1 MKFQFTHQQFQ
12 ADAANSICDVFSGQ
26 PKPNEFRLTRDDE
39 VVIGSNADISLTDAD
54 ILRNLRAVQNRNG
67 LPLSATLDGRNF
79 SVEMETGTGKTYTYI
94 KTMYELNRRYGWR
107 KFIVVVPS
115 VAIREGV
122 KKTFEVTAEHFADEY
137 HARIRHF
144 VYRSSNLERIKS
156 FVDGAGIWAMIVNVQ
171 AFGARSADA
180 RRMLHE
186 LDEFQS
192 RVPIDVIAQ
201 VRPIVIVDEPQSVE
215 GEVAAQ
221 KIGDFKPLMILRY
234 SATHRKLYNL
244 VYRLDALEAYKRRM
258 VKKIAVKGLEIR
270 NDAAT
275 GYVFFERVNLSKK
288 NPTATVTFNRKT
300 AKEIKRVTKKLR
312 VGDNLYKLSGGID
325 AYRNFI
331 VTAIDGADKSL
342 EFLNGRKLFVG
353 QTFGDANE
361 EAFRRVQIRETIQ
374 SHLERE
380 RQLYGQGI
388 KVLSLFFIDEVAKYR
403 ADDGRGLYAE
413 IFEQEYADA
422 VKNFVTDAT
431 HQKYLQ
437 SIDAKSTHAGYFSV
451 DKKNRPNSDDVDA
464 YDLIMRDKERLLDM
478 REPVR
483 FIFSH
488 SALREGWDN
497 PNVFQI
503 CALKQSSSDIRRR
516 QEVGRGMRLCVN
528 QDGERQE
535 DRDVNVLTVVAN
547 ESYETFAAGLQTE
560 IAEAVGRPLLVESN
574 FFVDK
579 KLAGHTVDENL
590 SRKIYNALV
599 RRDYLDDD
607 CRLTENFFNA
617 VDGNTVSFG
626 DELNCYRDDLLKL
639 LAGVGGHDYEIEN
652 AQDAEV
658 TVTADATK
666 FNAKNFQELW
676 SRISRKTSCRL
687 DFDSADFVKRAVD
700 ALNKSLLIPETKI
713 SVAHGTLTN
722 NGTFEQT
729 VNGTR
734 DAKVT
739 ITSTNAQVD
748 LVGKLVSATGLTR
761 RDVTAILQ
769 RIDSKTF
776 DGFGRNPEQF
786 LSEATRIINVAKSA
800 QIVDNVTYTP
810 LDECYDAKIF
820 FVERKGRLNSNAI
833 ATAKN
838 VYDYLIYDSG
848 VEKKFAADMEADAK
862 VSVYAKLPR
871 DFLIPTPI
879 GDYNPDWAIVF
890 GDKIFFVVETKGS
903 VDPNQ
908 LRGTENFKIDC
919 ARKHFAALG
928 NEVAFEFVD
937 SYATLVKKISLHATV
952 TAPK

>member
-12 ADAANSICDVFSGQ
+12 ADAAASICDVFSGQ
-26 PKPNEFRLTRDDE
+26 PKEEFRLRRVDE
-39 VVIGSNADISLTDAD
+39 IGANADISLTDED
-54 ILRNLRAVQNRNG
+54 ILHNLRGVQSRNG
-67 LPLSATLDGRNF
+67 LPISATLDGRNF
-79 SVEMETGTGKTYTYI
+79 TVEMETGTGKTYTYI

-137 HARIRHF
+137 HERIRHF

-192 RVPIDVIAQ
+192 RVPIEVIAQ

-221 KIGDFKPLMILRY
+221 KIQDFKPLMILRY
-234 SATHRKLYNL
+234 SATHKKLYNL

-258 VKKIAVKGLEIR
+258 VKKIAVKGLEVR

-275 GYVFFERVNLSKK
+275 AYVFFERVNLSKK

-300 AKEIKRVTKKLR
+300 AKDIKRVTKKLS
-312 VGDNLYKLSGGID
+312 VGDNLYKLSGGIE
-325 AYRNFI
+325 AYRDFI

-361 EAFRRVQIRETIQ
+361 EAFRRIQIRETIQ

-380 RQLYGQGI
+380 SKLYGQGV

-422 VKNFVTDAT
+422 VKNFVTDAA

-451 DKKNRPNSDDVDA
+451 DKKNRPTDDVDA

-535 DRDVNVLTVVAN
+535 DHDVNILTVIAN
-547 ESYETFAAGLQTE
+547 ESFATFAAGLQTE
-560 IAEAVGRPLLVESN
+560 IAEAVGRPVLVEPK

-579 KLAGHTVDENL
+579 KLAGHTVDDKL

-607 CRLTENFFNA
+607 GHLTEKFFDA
-617 VDGNTVSFG
+617 VENDTVSFG
-626 DELNCYRDDLLKL
+626 DELNVYRADLLKL

-652 AQDAEV
+652 AHDVEV
-658 TVTADATK
+658 TVTIDEAK
-666 FNAKNFQELW
+666 FHAKNFQELW
-676 SRISRKTSCRL
+676 SRISRKTSYRL
-687 DFDSADFVKRAVD
+687 DFDSAAFIKRAVN
-700 ALNKSLLIPETKI
+700 ALNNSLLIPETKI
-713 SVAHGTLTN
+713 SVGR
-722 NGTFEQT
+722 GTFDGDDFVDVT
-729 VNGTR
+729 ID
-734 DAKVT
+734 DAEIT
-739 ITSTNAQVD
+739 ITSTGAQVD
-748 LVGKLVSATGLTR
+748 LVGKLVSTTDLTR

-769 RIDSKTF
+769 RINRETF
-776 DGFGRNPEQF
+776 DGFGRNPEKF
-786 LSEATRIINVAKSA
+786 LSEATQIINAAKSA

-810 LDECYDAKIF
+810 LAERYDAKIF
-820 FVERKGRLNSNAI
+820 FVERTGRLNSNAI

-838 VYDYLIYDSG
+838 VYDYLIYDSN
-848 VEKKFAADMEADAK
+848 VEKNFAADMEADAK

-871 DFLIPTPI
+871 SFLIPTPI
-879 GDYNPDWAIVF
+879 GNYNPDWAIVF
-890 GDKIFFVVETKGS
+890 GDKIFFVVETKGT
-903 VDPNQ
+903 VDEMQ
-908 LRGTENFKIDC
+908 LRGTENIKIEC

-937 SYATLVKKISLHATV
+937 GYDTLAKKLTATL
-952 TAPK
+952 

>member
-1 MKFQFTHQQFQ
+1 MKFQFKHQDFQ
-12 ADAANSICDVFSGQ
+12 ADAAKSICDIFSGQ
-26 PKPNEFRLTRDDE
+26 ATTQDEFRLIRDDE
-39 VVIGSNADISLTDAD
+39 IVIGANANISLSDAE
-54 ILRNLRAVQNRNG
+54 LLHNLRGVQSRNG
-67 LPLSATLDGRNF
+67 LQLNAKLDGKNF
-79 SVEMETGTGKTYTYI
+79 TVEMETGTGKTYTYI
-94 KTMYELNRRYGWR
+94 KTMYELNRRYGWH

-137 HARIRHF
+137 HARIRYF

-156 FVDGAGIWAMIVNVQ
+156 FVDGAEIWAMIVNVQ

-201 VRPIVIVDEPQSVE
+201 VRPIVIIDEPQSVE

-221 KIGDFKPLMILRY
+221 KIQDFKPLMTLRY

-244 VYRLDALEAYKRRM
+244 VYRLDAPEAYKRRM
-258 VKKIAVKGLEIR
+258 VKKIAVKGLEVR
-270 NDAAT
+270 DDNAT
-275 GYVFFERVNLSKK
+275 AYVFFDRVNLSKK

-300 AKEIKRVTKKLR
+300 AKDIKRVTKKLS
-312 VGDNLYKLSGGID
+312 VGDNLYELSGGID

-331 VTAIDGADKSL
+331 VTAIDGADNSL
-342 EFLNGRKLFVG
+342 EFVNGRKLFVK

-361 EAFRRVQIRETIQ
+361 EAFRRIQIRETIQ

-380 RQLYGQGI
+380 RQLFGQGI

-422 VKNFVTDAT
+422 VKNFVTDAA
-431 HQKYLQ
+431 HRKYLQ

-464 YDLIMRDKERLLDM
+464 YDLIMRDKEQLLDM

-528 QDGERQE
+528 QNGERQE
-535 DRDVNVLTVVAN
+535 NHDVNVLTVIAN
-547 ESYETFAAGLQTE
+547 ESFATFAAGLQTE
-560 IAEAVGRPLLVESN
+560 IAEAVGRPVLVEPK
-574 FFVDK
+574 FFVGK
-579 KLAGHTVDENL
+579 KLSGHKVDEQL
-590 SRKIYNALV
+590 SEDIYETLVICGYLRRKQLTQKFFDAV
-599 RRDYLDDD
+599 DDD
-607 CRLTENFFNA
+607 
-617 VDGNTVSFG
+617 TVSFG
-626 DELNCYRDDLLKL
+626 DELNCYRDDLIKI
-639 LAGVGGHDYEIEN
+639 LAGVGGHDYKIEN
-652 AQDAEV
+652 AQDAEI
-658 TVTADATK
+658 TVKIDAAK
-666 FNAKNFQELW
+666 FHAKNFQALW

-687 DFDSADFVKRAVD
+687 DFDSADFVTRAVD
-700 ALNKSLLIPETKI
+700 ALNKSLLIPETRISVGRGTFDGDNFVDVTLDEAKVKI
-713 SVAHGTLTN
+713 S
-722 NGTFEQT
+722 
-729 VNGTR
+729 
-734 DAKVT
+734 
-739 ITSTNAQVD
+739 STNAQVD
-748 LVGKLVSATGLTR
+748 LVGKLVSATSLTR
-761 RDVTAILQ
+761 RDVTEILQ
-769 RIDSKTF
+769 RIDSEIF
-776 DGFGRNPEQF
+776 DGFGRNPEKF

-810 LDECYDAKIF
+810 LDESYDAKIF
-820 FVERKGRLNSNAI
+820 FVERTGRLNNNAI

-838 VYDYLIYDSG
+838 IYSHLIYDSN
-848 VEKKFAADMEADAK
+848 VEKNFAAALEADTK

-871 DFLIPTPI
+871 EFLIKTPL

-903 VDPNQ
+903 IDPNQ
-908 LRGTENFKIDC
+908 LRGTEKFKIDC

-937 SYATLVKKISLHATV
+937 GYATLTKKINRHVV
-952 TAPK
+952 TAPKISD

>member
-1 MKFQFTHQQFQ
+1 MKFQFKNQPFQ
-12 ADAANSICDVFSGQ
+12 ADAAASICDVFSGQ
-26 PKPNEFRLTRDDE
+26 PKEEFRLRRVDE
-39 VVIGSNADISLTDAD
+39 IGANADISLTDED
-54 ILRNLRAVQNRNG
+54 ILRNLRGVQSRNG
-67 LPLSATLDGRNF
+67 LPISATLDGRNF
-79 SVEMETGTGKTYTYI
+79 TVEMETGTGKTYTYI

-137 HARIRHF
+137 HERIRHF

-192 RVPIDVIAQ
+192 RVPIEVIAQ

-221 KIGDFKPLMILRY
+221 KIQDFKPLMILRY
-234 SATHRKLYNL
+234 SATHKKLFNL

-258 VKKIAVKGLEIR
+258 VKKIAVKGLEVR

-275 GYVFFERVNLSKK
+275 AYVFFERVNLSKK

-300 AKEIKRVTKKLR
+300 AKDIKRVTKKLS
-312 VGDNLYKLSGGID
+312 VGDNLYKLSGGIE
-325 AYRNFI
+325 AYRDFI

-361 EAFRRVQIRETIQ
+361 EAFRRIQIRETIQ

-380 RQLYGQGI
+380 AKLYGQGI

-422 VKNFVTDAT
+422 VKNFVTDAA

-451 DKKNRPNSDDVDA
+451 DKKNRPTDDVDA

-478 REPVR
+478 REQVR

-535 DRDVNVLTVVAN
+535 DHDVNILTVVAN
-547 ESYETFAAGLQTE
+547 ESFATFAAGLQTE
-560 IAEAVGRPLLVESN
+560 IAEAVGRPVLVEQN
-574 FFVDK
+574 FFIGK
-579 KLAGHTVDENL
+579 KLAGHTVDDKL

-607 CRLTENFFNA
+607 GHLTEKFFDA
-617 VDGNTVSFG
+617 VENDTVSFG
-626 DELNCYRDDLLKL
+626 DELNVYRADLLKL

-652 AQDAEV
+652 AQAAEV
-658 TVTADATK
+658 TAKIDTTK
-666 FNAKNFQELW
+666 FHAKNFQELW
-676 SRISRKTSCRL
+676 SRISRKTSYRL
-687 DFDSADFVKRAVD
+687 DFDSAAFIKRAVN
-700 ALNKSLLIPETKI
+700 ALNNSLLIPETKI
-713 SVAHGTLTN
+713 SVGR
-722 NGTFEQT
+722 GTFDGDDFVDVT
-729 VNGTR
+729 ID
-734 DAKVT
+734 DAEVT
-739 ITSTNAQVD
+739 ITSTGAQVD
-748 LVGKLVSATGLTR
+748 LVGKLVSATDLTR

-769 RIDSKTF
+769 RINRETF
-776 DGFGRNPEQF
+776 DGFGRNPEKF
-786 LSEATRIINVAKSA
+786 LSEATQIINAAKSA

-810 LDECYDAKIF
+810 LAERYDAKIF
-820 FVERKGRLNSNAI
+820 FVERTGRLNSNAI

-838 VYDYLIYDSG
+838 VYDYLIYDSN
-848 VEKKFAADMEADAK
+848 VEKNFAADMEADAK

-871 DFLIPTPI
+871 SFLIPTPI
-879 GDYNPDWAIVF
+879 GNYNPDWAIVF
-890 GDKIFFVVETKGS
+890 GDKIFFVVETKGT

-908 LRGTENFKIDC
+908 LRGTENIKIDC

-937 SYATLVKKISLHATV
+937 GYDTLAKKISLHATV